1 MVTEDNTGPHV
12 LPSHRHLHT
21 RRRTR
26 KHMEPGRT
34 CMHSAVTHVPP
45 DRHPR
50 SQEARQCVWNWGKG
64 TGVMGTHPSTLGRAH
79 STAHH
84 GE

>member
-45 DRHPR
+45 DRHP
-50 SQEARQCVWNWGKG
+50 QITGGKTMCVELGEGYWGHG
-64 TGVMGTHPSTLGRAH
+64 HTSFHTRPSP
-79 STAHH
+79 
-84 GE
+84 